1 MLITELI
8 TEELFLN
15 IAIMLNEHNVHI
27 CLDLIIQLVPRV
39 LTVVWNK
46 NLIFKIISLYRGMGK
61 KRDKSDSFV

>member
-8 TEELFLN
+8 LEELFLN

-27 CLDLIIQLVPRV
+27 CLDLIVQLVPRV

-46 NLIFKIISLYRGMGK
+46 NLIF
-61 KRDKSDSFV
+61 